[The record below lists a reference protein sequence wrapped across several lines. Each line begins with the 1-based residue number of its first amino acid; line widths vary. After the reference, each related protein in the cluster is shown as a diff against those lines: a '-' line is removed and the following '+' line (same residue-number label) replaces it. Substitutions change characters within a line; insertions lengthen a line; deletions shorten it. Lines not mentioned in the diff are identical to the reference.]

1 MAIKERISYVIP
13 IAFADDTSG
22 TPVLL
27 YEFENWSGK
36 ADIAFGV
43 FFIGLRAN
51 KDYIVGIQVTKED
64 GSEELISLE
73 SNEFANKRHFRV
85 SESYDGETIVSASL
99 KVNFRRVTVSTPG
112 IYEVQAVLL
121 DPETSK
127 ILSTTSS
134 FFDIK
139 PVGMTRD
146 EFR

>member
-13 IAFADDTSG
+13 IAVAEDTSG

-51 KDYIVGIQVTKED
+51 KNYIIGIRVTNED
-64 GSEELISLE
+64 RSEVLISLE
-73 SNEFANKRHFRV
+73 SNEFANKRQFRV
-85 SESYDGETIVSASL
+85 SESYDGERIVSASI
-99 KVNFRRVTVSTPG
+99 KVNFNSVNVTKPG
-112 IYEVQAVLL
+112 IHEAQAVLI
-121 DPETSK
+121 DPKTSE
-127 ILSTTSS
+127 ILSTASS

-139 PVGMTRD
+139 PVGMIRD